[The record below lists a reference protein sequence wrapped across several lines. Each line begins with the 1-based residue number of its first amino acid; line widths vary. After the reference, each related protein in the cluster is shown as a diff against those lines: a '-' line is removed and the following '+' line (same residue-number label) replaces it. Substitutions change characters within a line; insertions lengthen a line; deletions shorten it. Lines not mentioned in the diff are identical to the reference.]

1 MKASSERVSTVGM
14 RYQVTLPK
22 VIRENAKI
30 KEKMVAYIHARDK
43 EDSLV
48 ITLNPPGEGVYNR
61 IKISEKG
68 QLVIPKN
75 LRESKHIK
83 QGNNL
88 VFNIEGDQE
97 ITVKKLAERRRE
109 RDANWRWQ
117 FFIEIIEMIGTIP
130 ELDRLD
136 IENDSLVLTMKKEL
150 DSTKLLELVMG
161 LENNLGK
168 RLMVEKNEKKINLRP
183 MSR

>member
-1 MKASSERVSTVGM
+1 MKSLNERVSAVGV
-14 RYQVTLPK
+14 RNQVTLPK
-22 VIRENAKI
+22 VIRRKAKI

-48 ITLNPPGEGVYNR
+48 ITLNPPDEGVYNR

-88 VFNIEGDQE
+88 VFSIEGDQE

-109 RDANWRWQ
+109 KSNNWRWQ
-117 FFIEIIEMIGTIP
+117 FFIEILETVEAVP
-130 ELDRLD
+130 ELDHLD
-136 IENDSLVLTMKKEL
+136 VEQNSLVLILKKEL
-150 DSTKLLELVMG
+150 SGEKLLELVTKM
-161 LENNLGK
+161 ENNLGT

-183 MSR
+183 MTL